1 MSIITECPN
10 CGSTDLNPSLTP
22 STSPHFA
29 RLDCNTCG
37 RYIKWL
43 SRKQF
48 IELEEA
54 KINPIETMGSKVVG
68 DVVGSV

>member
-1 MSIITECPN
+1 MSDFKCQH
-10 CGSTDLNPSLTP
+10 CGSDDLKASLTP
-22 STSPHFA
+22 SSNCHHA
-29 RLDCNTCG
+29 RLDCNSCG

-48 IELEEA
+48 IDLEA
-54 KINPIETMGSKVVG
+54 KINPIEETMGSKIVG